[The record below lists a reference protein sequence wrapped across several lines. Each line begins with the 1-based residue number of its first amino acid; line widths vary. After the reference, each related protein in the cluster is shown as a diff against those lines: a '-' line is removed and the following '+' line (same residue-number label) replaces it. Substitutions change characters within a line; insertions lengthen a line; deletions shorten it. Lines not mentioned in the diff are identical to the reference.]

1 MFWCKLIM
9 AAAVSGEVFW
19 EWNNNPAAAEWFVTM
34 SGSNAASL
42 LLKSALNC
50 LGSATRTT
58 AERERSVKVESN
70 TSFDILI
77 NWVMKQWECEV
88 WGVIRWLPAKVGAS
102 CAVIGPLGQLSGR
115 RPGAW
120 CICSVLSVSPA
131 PAHVPVFPSSLPC
144 YGLQEIP
151 DLNIVQI
158 KHVGFP
164 LLHNFSIYRIT
175 GV

>member
-1 MFWCKLIM
+1 MAELAKLFVHLQFFIYSFIKIFIYLFIYETFKLFLYEGIGYDWAVTCECCASGIHIHIM
-9 AAAVSGEVFW
+9 
-19 EWNNNPAAAEWFVTM
+19 
-34 SGSNAASL
+34 
-42 LLKSALNC
+42 KD
-50 LGSATRTT
+50 
-58 AERERSVKVESN
+58 K
-70 TSFDILI
+70 
-77 NWVMKQWECEV
+77 V
-88 WGVIRWLPAKVGAS
+88 WGVIGWLPAKVGAS
-102 CAVIGPLGQLSGR
+102 CLVIGPLGQLYYQG
-115 RPGAW
+115 GDQE
-120 CICSVLSVSPA
+120 LDVSAPCCQYPQPLA

>member
-1 MFWCKLIM
+1 MIASKGRGFLRGNWSTWTIIRAETRSLM
-9 AAAVSGEVFW
+9 YLLRAVSI
-19 EWNNNPAAAEWFVTM
+19 P
-34 SGSNAASL
+34 S
-42 LLKSALNC
+42 
-50 LGSATRTT
+50 
-58 AERERSVKVESN
+58 
-70 TSFDILI
+70 
-77 NWVMKQWECEV
+77 
-88 WGVIRWLPAKVGAS
+88 
-102 CAVIGPLGQLSGR
+102 
-115 RPGAW
+115 
-120 CICSVLSVSPA
+120 

>member
-58 AERERSVKVESN
+58 AERERSVKVEPRVKHFIWYSDQL
-70 TSFDILI
+70 SHEE
-77 NWVMKQWECEV
+77 VGV
-88 WGVIRWLPAKVGAS
+88 WGVRSHQMIASKGRGFLRGNWSTWTIIRAETRSLMYLLR
-102 CAVIGPLGQLSGR
+102 AVSIP
-115 RPGAW
+115 
-120 CICSVLSVSPA
+120 SP
-131 PAHVPVFPSSLPC
+131 SPC
-144 YGLQEIP
+144 P
-151 DLNIVQI
+151 
-158 KHVGFP
+158 GFP
-164 LLHNFSIYRIT
+164 FLTSLLRSPRDSRFKYCPNKTCRIPS
-175 GV
+175 VA

>member
-58 AERERSVKVESN
+58 AEREREVSEGRVKHFIWYSDQLSHEEVG
-70 TSFDILI
+70 
-77 NWVMKQWECEV
+77 V
-88 WGVIRWLPAKVGAS
+88 WGVRSHQMIASKGRGFLRGNWSTWTIIRAETRSLMYLLR
-102 CAVIGPLGQLSGR
+102 AVSIP
-115 RPGAW
+115 
-120 CICSVLSVSPA
+120 SP
-131 PAHVPVFPSSLPC
+131 SPC
-144 YGLQEIP
+144 P
-151 DLNIVQI
+151 
-158 KHVGFP
+158 GFP
-164 LLHNFSIYRIT
+164 FLTSLLRSPRDSRFKYCPNKTCRIPS
-175 GV
+175 VA